1 MARKVLAE
9 NYCKRALSLD
19 KQLAKQYRS
28 NRRFK
33 IKEILYFIRLTAN
46 QPVIYLLHKG
56 ESPPIPTSPL
66 NFLSI
71 SLTKMSNSSN
81 SNDGSESN
89 DEGSFANEEDFKND
103 LFDRISQVHSTGSF
117 ATFGIMDSFVHP
129 GISVDPI
136 GTVRMP
142 LSEEDAQSLI
152 LASHKAPFGKGIE
165 TVIDESVRK
174 TWQIDA
180 GRVQC
185 LNPRWQSCLDQTVK
199 RVAGELGVV
208 DAATNV
214 RAELYKML
222 LYEKGALFKAH
233 QEYDGRENNKRVPVD
248 EQ

>member
-1 MARKVLAE
+1 
-9 NYCKRALSLD
+9 
-19 KQLAKQYRS
+19 
-28 NRRFK
+28 
-33 IKEILYFIRLTAN
+33 
-46 QPVIYLLHKG
+46 
-56 ESPPIPTSPL
+56 
-66 NFLSI
+66 
-71 SLTKMSNSSN
+71 MSNSGN
-81 SNDGSESN
+81 SNDGSNNGESN
-89 DEGSFANEEDFKND
+89 DVGSIADQEDFKND

-117 ATFGIMDSFVHP
+117 ATFGIIDSFVHP
-129 GISVDPI
+129 GISVDSI

-142 LSEEDAQSLI
+142 LSQEDAHSLI

-185 LNPRWQSCLDQTVK
+185 LNPRWQSCLDQTVE
-199 RVAGELGVV
+199 RVAGELGVA

-214 RAELYKML
+214 HAELYKML

-233 QEYDGRENNKRVPVD
+233 KEYDSCENSKRVPVD